1 MKHKNIGGSF
11 EDFLKEEGILEKV
24 EDVAIK
30 RVIAMQLR
38 EEMKKKN
45 ISKTKLATKMHTSRS
60 ALNRL
65 LDPEDEA
72 ITFKTLKRAASALNK
87 RLVIQLV

>member
-11 EDFLKEEGILEKV
+11 DDFLKDEGILEEV

-30 RVIAMQLR
+30 RVVALQIR

-45 ISKTKLATKMHTSRS
+45 ISKTKLANQMKTSRS

>member
-11 EDFLKEEGILEKV
+11 DDFLKDEGILEEV
-24 EDVAIK
+24 EAVAIK
-30 RVIAMQLR
+30 RVVALQVR
-38 EEMKKKN
+38 EEMKRKK
-45 ISKTKLATKMHTSRS
+45 ISKTKLASQMKTSRS

-65 LDPEDEA
+65 LDPDDEA

>member
-1 MKHKNIGGSF
+1 MKHKNTGGSF
-11 EDFLKEEGILEKV
+11 DDFLKDEGILEEV

-30 RVIAMQLR
+30 RVVALQIL

-45 ISKTKLATKMHTSRS
+45 ISKTKLANQMETSRS

-72 ITFKTLKRAASALNK
+72 ITFKTLKRAASALDK

>member
-1 MKHKNIGGSF
+1 MEHKNTGGSF
-11 EDFLKEEGILEKV
+11 DDFLKDEGILEEV

-30 RVIAMQLR
+30 RVVALQIL

-45 ISKTKLATKMHTSRS
+45 ISKTKLANQMKTSRS

>member
-11 EDFLKEEGILEKV
+11 EDFFKEEGILEKV

>member
-1 MKHKNIGGSF
+1 MKHKNLGGSF